1 MTSERAAGSRQL
13 GHDASQGDERRDGKP
28 PGVWEGPSAFPDG
41 GGRFVRKPSP
51 YRNWITP
58 DGSPGPSGDGGFAA
72 APGRYHLYVSYACPW
87 AHRTLILRELKGLE
101 SLIPVSV
108 VHWRLGASGWSFEPG
123 PGVVPDPVL
132 NARFLGDLYRRGDPG
147 FNSRATTPLLWD
159 KAQGRIVS
167 NESADIVRM
176 FNSAFDGVG
185 ARPGDYYP
193 EPHRVAIDTIE
204 ERIYHQ
210 LNNGVYR
217 AGFATTQAAYEEAAG
232 EVFSLLDHLEEILAS
247 QRWLVGNRFT
257 EADVRTFVTLVR
269 FDAVYHGHFK
279 CNVRRLVEYPNL
291 WAYTRDIYQL
301 GGIARTVSMQH
312 IKHHYYESH
321 RNINP
326 TGIVPIGPAL
336 DFRAAHERGSLGP
349 APEL

>member
-1 MTSERAAGSRQL
+1 M
-13 GHDASQGDERRDGKP
+13 
-28 PGVWEGPSAFPDG
+28 
-41 GGRFVRKPSP
+41 RKPSP

-58 DGSPGPSGDGGFAA
+58 DGSPGPSGEGGFVAE
-72 APGRYHLYVSYACPW
+72 PDRYHLYVSYACPW
-87 AHRTLILRELKGLE
+87 AHRTLILRELKGLGE
-101 SLIPVSV
+101 MISVSV
-108 VHWRLGASGWSFEPG
+108 VNWKLGASGWSFEPG

-132 NARFLGDLYRRGDPG
+132 NARYLGELYRHGDPG

-159 KAQGRIVS
+159 KARGRIVS

-193 EPHRVAIDTIE
+193 EPHRAAIDAIE
-204 ERIYHQ
+204 ERVYHQ

-217 AGFATTQAAYEEAAG
+217 AGFATTQGAYEEAAG
-232 EVFSLLDHLEEILAS
+232 EVFSVLDHLEGRLQS

-279 CNVRRLVEYPNL
+279 CNVRRLVEYPHL

-301 GGIARTVSMQH
+301 GGVASTVSLQH

-326 TGIVPIGPAL
+326 TGIVPVGPAL
-336 DFRAAHERGSLGP
+336 DLLAPHGRGALGP